1 MRDSCI
7 DGDALFPSPASGR
20 VRGGVLSS
28 GRARGPHPTSRSLSS
43 GRPKAGPV
51 GSATLPESGCRIHT
65 SLEPQFGAVLDALE
79 VVETPAHHLG
89 TGLTVVAGPSSEP
102 GDHPRAKGERAL
114 RMGVLLARSTAF
126 KLSRHSLENGLIGRL
141 EGQVACRSV

>member
-1 MRDSCI
+1 M
-7 DGDALFPSPASGR
+7 L
-20 VRGGVLSS
+20 LS
-28 GRARGPHPTSRSLSS
+28 
-43 GRPKAGPV
+43 
-51 GSATLPESGCRIHT
+51 LPEVGCQIHT

-114 RMGVLLARSTAF
+114 RMGVLLARSSAF
-126 KLSRHSLENGLIGRL
+126 KLSRHSLENGLIGAL
-141 EGQVACRSV
+141 EGVGQLLVGRTIASLDQLHDRA